1 MASIAPFRGIRYN
14 PEKIRDLSLVVAPP
28 YDVIT
33 PSAQDRYYAQHPKN
47 IIRLILGKEVP
58 EDDEKKNR
66 YTRAR
71 EFFHSWLKEGVLVQ
85 DPVSC
90 LYLYEQRFVHPRTGE
105 SLRRLGFLALV
116 RLEPWSARVI
126 FPHEKTFDK
135 PKQDRLALIKAC
147 SANLEPI
154 FAFYPD
160 PLETVRALLEE
171 EAVKDPAIDFLEE
184 GIEHR
189 LWLIQDQEKIRAII
203 EAFQGERLF
212 IADGHHRYET
222 ALAFRD
228 ELEKADPA
236 PPEVKAKRSYQ
247 YVMMLLVCSHDPGLV
262 ILPTHRLLK
271 SIPHPSADALLEEVR
286 RFFTVEARD
295 LRRGR
300 EAEDMRRVLEEMER
314 LGQGW
319 CVLGMSLGGKDLYFL
334 TLRGDV
340 LQRPLGP
347 DVRVLHQLLIEG
359 LFGASLEEIAYTRD
373 EVEAL
378 RAVMAGRSRLAFFL
392 NPPKIVEIQEAA
404 EAQELLPPKSTFFYP
419 KPLSGL
425 VIRRIDRDW

>member
-14 PEKIRDLSLVVAPP
+14 LEKIGDLSLVVAPP

-33 PSAQDRYYAQHPKN
+33 PSAQDRYYAQHPQN
-47 IIRLILGKEVP
+47 VIRLILGKELP
-58 EDDEKKNR
+58 GDDEKENR

-85 DPVSC
+85 DHVPC

-116 RLEPWSARVI
+116 KLEPWSARVI

-135 PKQDRLALIKAC
+135 PKQDRLALIKTC
-147 SANLEPI
+147 SANFEPV

-160 PLETVRALLEE
+160 PLETVQALLEE
-171 EAVKDPAIDFLEE
+171 EAEKDPAIDFLEE

-189 LWLIQDQEKIRAII
+189 LWPIRDEGRIREI
-203 EAFQGERLF
+203 VEVFRGGRLF

-247 YVMMLLVCSHDPGLV
+247 YVMMLLVSAHDPGLV

-295 LRRGR
+295 LRQGR
-300 EAEDMRRVLEEMER
+300 EAEDIKRVLEEMER
-314 LGQGW
+314 LGQGR
-319 CVLGMSLGGKDLYFL
+319 CVLGMSLGGKDLYLL

-392 NPPKIVEIQEAA
+392 NPPRIIEVQETA